1 MSDST
6 DPKTDKPAEDLAS
19 EFHHLGD
26 NLKNYFI
33 SAWESEQRKS
43 LQSEIESGLSELGD
57 TLKNT
62 ANEIQDSETGQ
73 RIKSEASDFRDRVR
87 EGDVEQKVRSDL
99 TSFLKKLNTELEKA
113 IPPDEPSSSDEEE
126 LSQRDQHG

>member
-19 EFHHLGD
+19 EFNHLGD
-26 NLKNYFI
+26 NLKKFFVN
-33 SAWESEQRKS
+33 AWESEQRKS

-99 TSFLKKLNTELEKA
+99 TSFLKKLNAELEKA

>member
-1 MSDST
+1 M
-6 DPKTDKPAEDLAS
+6 
-19 EFHHLGD
+19 
-26 NLKNYFI
+26 
-33 SAWESEQRKS
+33 
-43 LQSEIESGLSELGD
+43 GD

-62 ANEIQDSETGQ
+62 ANDIQDSETGQ

-87 EGDVEQKVRSDL
+87 DGDVEQQVRSDL

-126 LSQRDQHG
+126 LSQRD